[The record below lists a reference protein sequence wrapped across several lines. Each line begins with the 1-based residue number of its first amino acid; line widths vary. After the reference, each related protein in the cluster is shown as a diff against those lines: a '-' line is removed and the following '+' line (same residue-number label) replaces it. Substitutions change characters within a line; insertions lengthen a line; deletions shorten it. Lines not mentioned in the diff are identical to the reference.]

1 MNDEEFEN
9 TMGQF
14 RKWSSTPRL
23 HKGLRVYEKIDG
35 TNGCVIVQ
43 RVSLVDLAVAPKDT
57 AVVMHS
63 SLEFGYWVKA
73 QSRSRIITP
82 GNDNFGFA
90 EWVYTN
96 AWALAHYLDQG
107 YHYGEWFGEG
117 IQKNP
122 LGIEGKRFYLFHA
135 WYWARPENALK
146 LSQSGVKGLG
156 HVPVLHDPDTHG
168 EATWGTIP
176 AIMDDLAWY
185 GTKVEGAQK
194 ISDGLLYDGEPDVM
208 ARPEGIIVWHKDTQ
222 QKYKILLDNDSIHK
236 SQQ

>member
-1 MNDEEFEN
+1 MNNEEFEN

-14 RKWSSTPRL
+14 RKWSSTPRW

-43 RVSLVDLAVAPKDT
+43 RVGLTDLGMVPKDAVAVLDD
-57 AVVMHS
+57 S
-63 SLEFGYWVKA
+63 QEFGYWVRA

-90 EWVYTN
+90 KWVHDN
-96 AWALAHYLDQG
+96 SWALAHVLDQG

-122 LGIEGKRFYLFHA
+122 LGIEGRRFYLFHA

-146 LSQSGVKGLG
+146 LSQSGVTGLG

-168 EATWGTIP
+168 EATWETIP

-185 GTKVEGAQK
+185 GTKVEGAVGVV
-194 ISDGLLYDGEPDVM
+194 SGYAHEPDTM

-222 QKYKILLDNDSIHK
+222 QKYKILLDNDSVHK
-236 SQQ
+236 NQQ